1 MIFLVKFLPLLNK
14 RKGMTSLEHDKIVAL
29 IRREVILSIG
39 CTEPMA
45 VSLCVAKACEV
56 LGERPQNM
64 EVALSANIFK
74 NAMGVGIPNSGM
86 TGLPIAVALG
96 AVAGHSEYGLEVLR
110 DVDAAAVAEAK
121 AFLAEVKPSIFVTDE
136 SDDILFIKV
145 TVGTK
150 SDSAEVVISGSH
162 TNFSSIRRNGE
173 EIAANVATV
182 SAVAEEERLSLTLRK
197 VYDFAEEVPLEK
209 IEFLEEAVERNV
221 SAAKLSFTG
230 EYGHGLGKMLH
241 SESSYAIF
249 GDTLFT
255 DILAHTSG
263 ACDARMSGAMV
274 PIMSNSGSGNQ
285 GISATVPV
293 ARFAKARGVGR
304 EELLRALVLSH
315 LTVIYIKESLG
326 RLSALCGCVVA
337 ATGSACGI
345 TRLMGGGFAEV
356 SGAVKNMVANLTGM
370 ICDGAKPSCSLKV
383 TSGVATA
390 VLSATLAMNERVT
403 TPLEGIIEEDVDNCI
418 RNLTE
423 IGRNGMSE
431 TDRLILKIM
440 TTKES

>member
-1 MIFLVKFLPLLNK
+1 
-14 RKGMTSLEHDKIVAL
+14 MTAQEHDRIIDL
-29 IRREVILSIG
+29 IKREVVLSIG

-45 VSLCVAKACEV
+45 VSLCVAKACET
-56 LGERPQNM
+56 LGTQPEHIS
-64 EVALSANIFK
+64 VALSANIYK

-96 AVAGHSEYGLEVLR
+96 AVAGRSEYGLEVLR
-110 DVDAAAVAEAK
+110 DVDSAAVERAK
-121 AFLAEVKPSIFVTDE
+121 ALLEKVKPSIFVTDE
-136 SDDILFIKV
+136 SDDILYIKV
-145 TVGTK
+145 CVAAGN
-150 SDSAEVVISGSH
+150 DSAEVIISGSH
-162 TNFSSIRRNGE
+162 TNFSSVRRNGE
-173 EIAANVATV
+173 EVAKNEAAHNE
-182 SAVAEEERLSLTLRK
+182 VAESEDVELTLRK

-209 IEFLEEAVERNV
+209 IEFIGEAAQRNV
-221 SAAKLSFTG
+221 AAAELSFTG
-230 EYGHGLGKMLH
+230 NYGHGLGAMLH
-241 SESSYAIF
+241 SGVAKNIF

-255 DILAHTSG
+255 NILAHTSG

-274 PIMSNSGSGNQ
+274 PVMSNSGSGNQ

-293 ARFAKARGVGR
+293 AIFALANDVER
-304 EELLRALVLSH
+304 EKMLRALVLSH
-315 LTVIYIKESLG
+315 LTVIYIKQSLG

-337 ATGSACGI
+337 ATGSSCGI
-345 TRLMGGGFAEV
+345 TRLMGGGFEEV

-390 VLSATLAMNERVT
+390 VLSATLAMNNRVT
-403 TPLEGIIEEDVDNCI
+403 TSLEGIIEDNVDNCI

-431 TDRLILKIM
+431 TDRLILEIM
-440 TTKES
+440 TSKE

>member
-1 MIFLVKFLPLLNK
+1 MTTNEYNK
-14 RKGMTSLEHDKIVAL
+14 IIDL
-29 IRREVILSIG
+29 IKREVVLSIG

-45 VSLCVAKACEV
+45 VSLCVAKACET
-56 LGERPQNM
+56 LGTQPEHIS
-64 EVALSANIFK
+64 VALSANIFK

-96 AVAGHSEYGLEVLR
+96 AVAGRSEYGLEVLR
-110 DVDAAAVAEAK
+110 DVDSVAVERAK
-121 AFLAEVKPSIFVTDE
+121 TLLEEVKPSIFVTDE

-145 TVGTK
+145 SVEAGD
-150 SDSAEVVISGSH
+150 DSAEVIISGSH
-162 TNFSSIRRNGE
+162 TNFSSICRNGE
-173 EIAANVATV
+173 EVASGNVAKGE
-182 SAVAEEERLSLTLRK
+182 VATEEDVELSLRK
-197 VYDFAEEVPLEK
+197 IYDFAEEVPLDM
-209 IEFLEEAVERNV
+209 IEFIGEAAQRNV
-221 SAAKLSFTG
+221 AAAELSFTG
-230 EYGHGLGKMLH
+230 DYGHGLGAMLH
-241 SESSYAIF
+241 SGVAKNIF

-255 DILAHTSG
+255 NILAHTSG

-274 PIMSNSGSGNQ
+274 PVMSNSGSGNQ

-293 ARFAKARGVGR
+293 AIYALANDVER
-304 EELLRALVLSH
+304 EKMLRALVLSH
-315 LTVIYIKESLG
+315 LTVIYIKQSLG

-345 TRLMGGGFAEV
+345 TRLMGGGFEEV

-390 VLSATLAMNERVT
+390 VLSATLAMNNRVT
-403 TPLEGIIEEDVDNCI
+403 TSLEGIIEDNVDNCI
-418 RNLTE
+418 HNLTK

-431 TDRLILKIM
+431 TDRLILEIM
-440 TTKES
+440 TSKE

>member
-1 MIFLVKFLPLLNK
+1 
-14 RKGMTSLEHDKIVAL
+14 MTAQEYDRIIDL
-29 IRREVILSIG
+29 IKREVVLSIG

-45 VSLCVAKACEV
+45 VSLCVAKACET
-56 LGERPQNM
+56 LGTMPTKLS
-64 EVALSANIFK
+64 VALSANIFK

-96 AVAGHSEYGLEVLR
+96 VVAGKSEYGLEVLR
-110 DVDAAAVAEAK
+110 DVDGEAVERAK
-121 AFLAEVKPSIFVTDE
+121 VFLEEVKPAIFVTDE

-145 TVGTK
+145 SVEAGEK
-150 SDSAEVVISGSH
+150 SAEVIISGSH
-162 TNFSSIRRNGE
+162 TNFSSVRLNGKEVSSNTTSKECTSESE
-173 EIAANVATV
+173 EV
-182 SAVAEEERLSLTLRK
+182 ELSLRK
-197 VYDFAEEVPLEK
+197 VYDFAEEVSLEK
-209 IEFLEEAVERNV
+209 IEFIGETAKKNI
-221 SAAKLSFTG
+221 AAAELSFTG
-230 EYGHGLGKMLH
+230 DYGHGLGAMLH
-241 SESSYAIF
+241 SGVAKNIF

-255 DILAHTSG
+255 NILAHTSG

-274 PIMSNSGSGNQ
+274 PVMSNSGSGNQ

-293 ARFAKARGVGR
+293 AIYARANGI
-304 EELLRALVLSH
+304 EHEKMLRALALSH
-315 LTVIYIKESLG
+315 LTVIYIKQSLG

-345 TRLMGGGFAEV
+345 TRLMGGGYNEV

-390 VLSATLAMNERVT
+390 VLSATLAMNSRVT
-403 TPLEGIIEEDVDNCI
+403 TSLEGIIEDDVDRCI
-418 RNLTE
+418 HNLTE

-431 TDRLILKIM
+431 TDRLILEIM
-440 TTKES
+440 TSKR

>member
-1 MIFLVKFLPLLNK
+1 
-14 RKGMTSLEHDKIVAL
+14 MTAQEHDRIIDL
-29 IRREVILSIG
+29 IKREVVLSIG

-45 VSLCVAKACEV
+45 VSLCVAKACET
-56 LGERPQNM
+56 LGTQPEHIS
-64 EVALSANIFK
+64 VALSANIYK

-96 AVAGHSEYGLEVLR
+96 VVAGRSEYGLEVLR
-110 DVDAAAVAEAK
+110 DVDSAAVERAK
-121 AFLAEVKPSIFVTDE
+121 ALLEEVKPSIFVTDE
-136 SDDILFIKV
+136 SDDILYIKV
-145 TVGTK
+145 CVAAGN
-150 SDSAEVVISGSH
+150 DSAEVIISGSH
-162 TNFSSIRRNGE
+162 TNFSSVRRNGE
-173 EIAANVATV
+173 EVATNE
-182 SAVAEEERLSLTLRK
+182 AAHNEVAESEDVELTLRK

-209 IEFLEEAVERNV
+209 VEFIGEAAQRNV
-221 SAAKLSFTG
+221 AAAELSFTG
-230 EYGHGLGKMLH
+230 NYGHGLGAMLH
-241 SESSYAIF
+241 SGVAKNIF

-255 DILAHTSG
+255 NILAHTSG

-274 PIMSNSGSGNQ
+274 PVMSNSGSGNQ

-293 ARFAKARGVGR
+293 AIFALANDVER
-304 EELLRALVLSH
+304 EKMLRALVLSH
-315 LTVIYIKESLG
+315 LTVIYIKQSLG

-345 TRLMGGGFAEV
+345 TRLMGGGFEEV

-390 VLSATLAMNERVT
+390 VLSATLAMNNRVT
-403 TPLEGIIEEDVDNCI
+403 TSLEGIIEDNVDNCI

-431 TDRLILKIM
+431 TDRLILEIM
-440 TTKES
+440 TSKE

>member
-1 MIFLVKFLPLLNK
+1 
-14 RKGMTSLEHDKIVAL
+14 MTAHEHDRIIEL
-29 IRREVILSIG
+29 IRREVVLSIG

-45 VSLCVAKACEV
+45 VSLCVAKACET
-56 LGERPQNM
+56 LGTKPTSI
-64 EVALSANIFK
+64 EVGLSANIYK

-96 AVAGHSEYGLEVLR
+96 AVAGKSEYGLEVLR
-110 DVDAAAVAEAK
+110 DVDSVAVERAK
-121 AFLAEVKPSIFVTDE
+121 ALLEEVKPSIFVTDE
-136 SDDILFIKV
+136 SEDVLYIKV
-145 TVGTK
+145 LAKAGGN
-150 SDSAEVVISGSH
+150 SAEVVISGSH
-162 TNFSSIRRNGE
+162 TNFSSIKRNGVE
-173 EIAANVATV
+173 VATGC
-182 SAVAEEERLSLTLRK
+182 AVADKEIDDEEVELSLRK

-209 IEFLEEAVERNV
+209 IEFIGE
-221 SAAKLSFTG
+221 AAKHNVAAAELSFTG
-230 EYGHGLGKMLH
+230 DYGHGLGAMLH
-241 SESSYAIF
+241 SGVAKNIF

-255 DILAHTSG
+255 NILAHTSG

-274 PIMSNSGSGNQ
+274 PVMSNSGSGNQ

-293 ARFAKARGVGR
+293 AIFALANDVER
-304 EELLRALVLSH
+304 EKMLRALVLSH
-315 LTVIYIKESLG
+315 LTVIYIKQSLG

-345 TRLMGGGFAEV
+345 TRLMGGGYEEV

-390 VLSATLAMNERVT
+390 VLSATLAMNGRVT
-403 TPLEGIIEEDVDNCI
+403 TPLEGIIEESVDNCI
-418 RNLTE
+418 HNLTK

-431 TDRLILKIM
+431 TDQLILKIM
-440 TTKES
+440 TNKK

>member
-1 MIFLVKFLPLLNK
+1 
-14 RKGMTSLEHDKIVAL
+14 MTANEHDKIIDL
-29 IRREVILSIG
+29 IKREVVLSIG

-45 VSLCVAKACEV
+45 VSLCVAKACET
-56 LGERPQNM
+56 LGAMPQTLS
-64 EVALSANIFK
+64 VALSANVFK

-96 AVAGHSEYGLEVLR
+96 AVAGRSEYGLEVLR
-110 DVDAAAVAEAK
+110 DVDAEAVERAK
-121 AFLAEVKPSIFVTDE
+121 RLLEEVKPSISVTDE

-145 TVGTK
+145 TAGGCADV
-150 SDSAEVVISGSH
+150 AEVIISGTH
-162 TNFSSIRRNGE
+162 TNFSSVRRNGE
-173 EIAANVATV
+173 EV
-182 SAVAEEERLSLTLRK
+182 SASEVSKEAAAEVEEVELSLRK

-209 IEFLEEAVERNV
+209 IEFIGEAAQRNV
-221 SAAKLSFTG
+221 AAAELSFTG
-230 EYGHGLGKMLH
+230 DYGHGLGAMLH
-241 SESSYAIF
+241 SGVAKNIF

-255 DILAHTSG
+255 SILAHTSG

-274 PIMSNSGSGNQ
+274 PVMSNSGSGNQ

-293 ARFAKARGVGR
+293 AIYALANDVER
-304 EELLRALVLSH
+304 EKMLRALVLSH
-315 LTVIYIKESLG
+315 LTVIYIKQSLG

-345 TRLMGGGFAEV
+345 TRLMGGGFEEV

-390 VLSATLAMNERVT
+390 ILSATLAMNNRVT
-403 TPLEGIIEEDVDNCI
+403 TSLEGIIEDDVDNCI

-440 TTKES
+440 TNKR

>member
-1 MIFLVKFLPLLNK
+1 
-14 RKGMTSLEHDKIVAL
+14 MTAQEHDKIIDL
-29 IRREVILSIG
+29 IKREVVLSIG

-45 VSLCVAKACEV
+45 VSLCVAKACET
-56 LGERPQNM
+56 LGTQPEHIS
-64 EVALSANIFK
+64 VALSANIFK

-110 DVDAAAVAEAK
+110 DVDSAAVERAK
-121 AFLAEVKPSIFVTDE
+121 TFLEEVKPSIFVTDE

-145 TVGTK
+145 RVKAGN
-150 SDSAEVVISGSH
+150 DSAEVIISGTH
-162 TNFSSIRRNGE
+162 TNFSSIRRNGKE
-173 EIAANVATV
+173 VAANEATK
-182 SAVAEEERLSLTLRK
+182 SEITTEEDLELSLRK

-209 IEFLEEAVERNV
+209 IEFIGEAAEKNI
-221 SAAKLSFTG
+221 AAAELSFTG
-230 EYGHGLGKMLH
+230 DYGHGLGAMLH
-241 SESSYAIF
+241 SGVAKNIF

-255 DILAHTSG
+255 NILAHTSG

-274 PIMSNSGSGNQ
+274 PVMSNSGSGNQ

-293 ARFAKARGVGR
+293 AIFANANKVSH
-304 EELLRALVLSH
+304 EKMLRALVLSH
-315 LTVIYIKESLG
+315 LTVIYIKQSLG

-345 TRLMGGGFAEV
+345 TRLMGGGYEEV

-390 VLSATLAMNERVT
+390 VLSATLAMNHRVA
-403 TPLEGIIEEDVDNCI
+403 TPLEGIIENDVDNCI
-418 RNLTE
+418 HNLTE
-423 IGRNGMSE
+423 IGRSGMSE
-431 TDRLILKIM
+431 TDRLILEIM
-440 TTKES
+440 TSKK

>member
-1 MIFLVKFLPLLNK
+1 
-14 RKGMTSLEHDKIVAL
+14 MTENYYNQIVDL
-29 IRREVILSIG
+29 IKREVVLSIG

-45 VSLCVAKACEV
+45 VSLCVAKACET
-56 LGERPQNM
+56 LGAQPERIS
-64 EVALSANIFK
+64 VALSANIFK

-86 TGLPIAVALG
+86 TGLPIAIALG
-96 AVAGHSEYGLEVLR
+96 VVAGKSEYGLEVLR
-110 DVDAAAVAEAK
+110 DVDAEAVEQAK
-121 AFLAEVKPSIFVTDE
+121 SLLESNAPTITVADE
-136 SDDILFIKV
+136 ECGILYIKAIV
-145 TVGTK
+145 SAGEE
-150 SDSAEVVISGSH
+150 SAEVVISGSH
-162 TNFSSIRRNGE
+162 TNFSSVKRNGVE
-173 EIAANVATV
+173 VVANEVVGGAT
-182 SAVAEEERLSLTLRK
+182 AQTDDIELSLRK
-197 VYDFAEEVPLEK
+197 VYDFATEVPLEM
-209 IEFLEEAVERNV
+209 IEFIGETAQRNV
-221 SAAKLSFTG
+221 AAAELSFTG
-230 EYGHGLGKMLH
+230 NYGHGLGAMLH
-241 SESSYAIF
+241 SGVVKNIF

-255 DILAHTSG
+255 NILAHTSG

-274 PIMSNSGSGNQ
+274 PVMSNSGSGNQ

-293 ARFAKARGVGR
+293 AIFALSNDVPR
-304 EELLRALVLSH
+304 EKMLRALVLSH
-315 LTVIYIKESLG
+315 LTVIYIKQSLG

-345 TRLMGGGFAEV
+345 TYLMGGGFEEV

-390 VLSATLAMNERVT
+390 VLSATLAMNQRVT
-403 TPLEGIIEEDVDNCI
+403 TSLEGIIENDVDNCI

-440 TTKES
+440 TSKSN

>member
-1 MIFLVKFLPLLNK
+1 
-14 RKGMTSLEHDKIVAL
+14 MTAQEHDKIIDL
-29 IRREVILSIG
+29 IKREVVLSIG

-45 VSLCVAKACEV
+45 VSLCVAKACET
-56 LGERPQNM
+56 LGTQPEHIS
-64 EVALSANIFK
+64 VALSANIFK

-86 TGLPIAVALG
+86 IGLPIAVALG
-96 AVAGHSEYGLEVLR
+96 AVAGRSEYGLEVLR
-110 DVDAAAVAEAK
+110 DVDSAAVERAK
-121 AFLAEVKPSIFVTDE
+121 TFLEEVKPSIFVTDE

-145 TVGTK
+145 CVKAGN
-150 SDSAEVVISGSH
+150 DSAEVIISGTH
-162 TNFSSIRRNGE
+162 TNFSSIRRNGKE
-173 EIAANVATV
+173 VAANEATK
-182 SAVAEEERLSLTLRK
+182 SEITTEEDLELSLRK

-209 IEFLEEAVERNV
+209 IEFIGEA
-221 SAAKLSFTG
+221 AAKNIAAAELSFTG
-230 EYGHGLGKMLH
+230 DYGHGLGAMLH
-241 SESSYAIF
+241 SGVAKNIF

-255 DILAHTSG
+255 NILAHTSG

-274 PIMSNSGSGNQ
+274 PVMSNSGSGNQ

-293 ARFAKARGVGR
+293 AIFANANKVSH
-304 EELLRALVLSH
+304 EKMLRALVLSH
-315 LTVIYIKESLG
+315 LTVIYIKQSLG

-345 TRLMGGGFAEV
+345 TRLMGGGYEEV

-390 VLSATLAMNERVT
+390 VLSATLAMNHRVT
-403 TPLEGIIEEDVDNCI
+403 TPLEGIIEDNVDNCI

-423 IGRNGMSE
+423 IGRLGMSE
-431 TDRLILKIM
+431 TDRLILEIM
-440 TTKES
+440 TSKK

>member
-1 MIFLVKFLPLLNK
+1 MKILSSLVFFLYLC
-14 RKGMTSLEHDKIVAL
+14 GMTAQEHDRIIDL
-29 IRREVILSIG
+29 IKREVVLSIG

-45 VSLCVAKACEV
+45 VSLCVAKACET
-56 LGERPQNM
+56 LGTQPEHIS
-64 EVALSANIFK
+64 VALSANIFK

-96 AVAGHSEYGLEVLR
+96 AVAGRSEYGLEVLR
-110 DVDAAAVAEAK
+110 DVDSAAVERAK
-121 AFLAEVKPSIFVTDE
+121 AFLEEVKPSIFVTDE

-145 TVGTK
+145 CVKAGN
-150 SDSAEVVISGSH
+150 DSAEVIISGTH
-162 TNFSSIRRNGE
+162 TNFSSIRRNGKE
-173 EIAANVATV
+173 VAANEATKSEV
-182 SAVAEEERLSLTLRK
+182 TTEEDLELSLRK

-209 IEFLEEAVERNV
+209 IEFIGEAAEKNI
-221 SAAKLSFTG
+221 AAAELSFTG
-230 EYGHGLGKMLH
+230 DYGHGLGAMLH
-241 SESSYAIF
+241 SGVAKNIF

-255 DILAHTSG
+255 NILAHTSG

-274 PIMSNSGSGNQ
+274 PVMSNSGSGNQ

-293 ARFAKARGVGR
+293 AIFANANKVSH
-304 EELLRALVLSH
+304 EKMLRALVLSH
-315 LTVIYIKESLG
+315 LTVIYIKQSLG

-345 TRLMGGGFAEV
+345 TRLMGGGYEEV

-390 VLSATLAMNERVT
+390 VLSATLAMNHRVT
-403 TPLEGIIEEDVDNCI
+403 TSLEGIIENDVDNCI
-418 RNLTE
+418 HNLTE
-423 IGRNGMSE
+423 IGRSGMSE
-431 TDRLILKIM
+431 TDRLILEIM
-440 TTKES
+440 TSKK

>member
-1 MIFLVKFLPLLNK
+1 
-14 RKGMTSLEHDKIVAL
+14 MTAQEHDKIIDL
-29 IRREVILSIG
+29 IKREVVLSIG

-45 VSLCVAKACEV
+45 VSLCVAKACET
-56 LGERPQNM
+56 LGTQPEHIS
-64 EVALSANIFK
+64 VALSANIFK

-96 AVAGHSEYGLEVLR
+96 AVAGRSEYGLEVLR
-110 DVDAAAVAEAK
+110 DVDSAAVERAK
-121 AFLAEVKPSIFVTDE
+121 TFLEEVKPSIFVTDE

-145 TVGTK
+145 CVK
-150 SDSAEVVISGSH
+150 ASNDSAEVIISGTH
-162 TNFSSIRRNGE
+162 TNFSSIRRNGKE
-173 EIAANVATV
+173 VAANEATNSEV
-182 SAVAEEERLSLTLRK
+182 TTEEDLELSLRK

-209 IEFLEEAVERNV
+209 IEFIGEAAEKNI
-221 SAAKLSFTG
+221 AAAELSFTG
-230 EYGHGLGKMLH
+230 DYGHGLGAMLH
-241 SESSYAIF
+241 SGVAKSIF

-255 DILAHTSG
+255 NILAHTSG

-274 PIMSNSGSGNQ
+274 PVMSNSGSGNQ

-293 ARFAKARGVGR
+293 AIFANANKVSR
-304 EELLRALVLSH
+304 EKMLRALVLSH
-315 LTVIYIKESLG
+315 LTVIYIKQSLG

-345 TRLMGGGFAEV
+345 TRLMGGGYEEV

-390 VLSATLAMNERVT
+390 VLSATLAMNHRVT
-403 TPLEGIIEEDVDNCI
+403 TSLEGIIENDVDNCI

-423 IGRNGMSE
+423 IGRSGMSE
-431 TDRLILKIM
+431 TDRLILEIM
-440 TTKES
+440 TSKK

>member
-1 MIFLVKFLPLLNK
+1 
-14 RKGMTSLEHDKIVAL
+14 MTAQEHDKIIDL
-29 IRREVILSIG
+29 IKREVVLSIG

-45 VSLCVAKACEV
+45 VSLCVAKACET
-56 LGERPQNM
+56 LGTQPEHIS
-64 EVALSANIFK
+64 VALSANIFK

-96 AVAGHSEYGLEVLR
+96 AVAGRSEYGLEVLR
-110 DVDAAAVAEAK
+110 DVDSAAVERAK
-121 AFLAEVKPSIFVTDE
+121 TFLEEVKPSIFVTDE

-145 TVGTK
+145 CVKAGN
-150 SDSAEVVISGSH
+150 DSAEVIISGTH
-162 TNFSSIRRNGE
+162 TNFSSIRRNGKE
-173 EIAANVATV
+173 VAANEATK
-182 SAVAEEERLSLTLRK
+182 SEITTEEDLELSLRK

-209 IEFLEEAVERNV
+209 IEFIGEAAEKNI
-221 SAAKLSFTG
+221 AAAELSFTG
-230 EYGHGLGKMLH
+230 DYGHGLGAMLH
-241 SESSYAIF
+241 SGVAKSIF

-255 DILAHTSG
+255 NILAHTSG

-274 PIMSNSGSGNQ
+274 PVMSNSGSGNQ

-293 ARFAKARGVGR
+293 AIFANANKVSH
-304 EELLRALVLSH
+304 EKMLRALVLSH
-315 LTVIYIKESLG
+315 LTVIYIKQSLG

-345 TRLMGGGFAEV
+345 TRLMGGGYEEV

-390 VLSATLAMNERVT
+390 VLSATLAMNHRVT
-403 TPLEGIIEEDVDNCI
+403 TPLEGIIENDVDNCI

-423 IGRNGMSE
+423 IGRSGMSE
-431 TDRLILKIM
+431 TDRLILEIM
-440 TTKES
+440 TSKK

>member
-1 MIFLVKFLPLLNK
+1 
-14 RKGMTSLEHDKIVAL
+14 MTENYYNQIVDL
-29 IRREVILSIG
+29 IKREVVLSIG

-45 VSLCVAKACEV
+45 VSLCVAKACET
-56 LGERPQNM
+56 LGSAPHKIS
-64 EVALSANIFK
+64 VALSANIFK

-86 TGLPIAVALG
+86 TGLPIAIALG
-96 AVAGHSEYGLEVLR
+96 VVAGKSEYGLEVLR
-110 DVDAAAVAEAK
+110 DVNAEAVEQAKSLLESNAPTITVADEECGILYIK
-121 AFLAEVKPSIFVTDE
+121 AIVSAGEE
-136 SDDILFIKV
+136 
-145 TVGTK
+145 
-150 SDSAEVVISGSH
+150 SAEVVISGSH
-162 TNFSSIRRNGE
+162 TNFSSVKRNGVE
-173 EIAANVATV
+173 VVANEVVGGAT
-182 SAVAEEERLSLTLRK
+182 AQTDDIELSLRK
-197 VYDFAEEVPLEK
+197 VYDFATEVPLEM
-209 IEFLEEAVERNV
+209 IEFIGETAQRNV
-221 SAAKLSFTG
+221 AAAELSFTG
-230 EYGHGLGKMLH
+230 NYGHGLGAMLH
-241 SESSYAIF
+241 SGVVKNIF

-255 DILAHTSG
+255 NILAHTSG

-274 PIMSNSGSGNQ
+274 PVMSNSGSGNQ

-293 ARFAKARGVGR
+293 AIFALSNDVPR
-304 EELLRALVLSH
+304 EKMLRALVLSH
-315 LTVIYIKESLG
+315 LTVIYIKQSLG

-345 TRLMGGGFAEV
+345 TYLMGGGFEEV

-390 VLSATLAMNERVT
+390 VLSATLAMNQRVT
-403 TPLEGIIEEDVDNCI
+403 TSLEGIIENDVDNCI

-440 TTKES
+440 TSKSN

>member
-1 MIFLVKFLPLLNK
+1 
-14 RKGMTSLEHDKIVAL
+14 MTAQEHDKIIDL
-29 IRREVILSIG
+29 IKREVVLSIG

-45 VSLCVAKACEV
+45 VSLCVAKACET
-56 LGERPQNM
+56 LGTQPEHIS
-64 EVALSANIFK
+64 VALSANIFK

-96 AVAGHSEYGLEVLR
+96 AVAGRSEYGLEVLR
-110 DVDAAAVAEAK
+110 DVDSAAVERAK
-121 AFLAEVKPSIFVTDE
+121 TFLEEVKPYIFVTDE

-145 TVGTK
+145 CVKAGN
-150 SDSAEVVISGSH
+150 DSAEVIISGTH
-162 TNFSSIRRNGE
+162 TNFSSIRRNGK
-173 EIAANVATV
+173 EIAANEATK
-182 SAVAEEERLSLTLRK
+182 SEITTEEDLELSLRK

-209 IEFLEEAVERNV
+209 IEFIGEAAEKNI
-221 SAAKLSFTG
+221 AAAELSFTG
-230 EYGHGLGKMLH
+230 DYGHGLGAMLH
-241 SESSYAIF
+241 SGVAKNIF

-255 DILAHTSG
+255 NILAHTSG

-274 PIMSNSGSGNQ
+274 PVMSNSGSGNQ

-293 ARFAKARGVGR
+293 AIFANANKVSH
-304 EELLRALVLSH
+304 EKMLRALVLSH
-315 LTVIYIKESLG
+315 LTVIYIKQSLG

-345 TRLMGGGFAEV
+345 TRLMGGGYEEV

-390 VLSATLAMNERVT
+390 VLSATLAMNHRVT
-403 TPLEGIIEEDVDNCI
+403 TPLEGIIEDNVDNCI
-418 RNLTE
+418 HNLTE
-423 IGRNGMSE
+423 IGRSGMSE
-431 TDRLILKIM
+431 TDRLILEIM
-440 TTKES
+440 TSKK

>member
-1 MIFLVKFLPLLNK
+1 
-14 RKGMTSLEHDKIVAL
+14 MTAQEHDKIIDL
-29 IRREVILSIG
+29 IKREVVLSIG

-45 VSLCVAKACEV
+45 VSLCVAKACET
-56 LGERPQNM
+56 LGTQPEHIS
-64 EVALSANIFK
+64 VALSANIFK

-96 AVAGHSEYGLEVLR
+96 AVAGRSEYGLEVLR
-110 DVDAAAVAEAK
+110 DVDSAAVERAK
-121 AFLAEVKPSIFVTDE
+121 VFLEEVKPSIFVTDE

-145 TVGTK
+145 CVEAGNN
-150 SDSAEVVISGSH
+150 SAEVVISGSH

-173 EIAANVATV
+173 EVAYATATNSEV
-182 SAVAEEERLSLTLRK
+182 QAEENLDLTLRK

-209 IEFLEEAVERNV
+209 IEFIGEAAQRNV
-221 SAAKLSFTG
+221 AAAELSFTG
-230 EYGHGLGKMLH
+230 DYGHGLGAMLH
-241 SESSYAIF
+241 SGVAKNIF

-255 DILAHTSG
+255 NILAHTSG

-293 ARFAKARGVGR
+293 AIFALANDVER
-304 EELLRALVLSH
+304 EKMLRALILSH
-315 LTVIYIKESLG
+315 LTVIYIKQSLG

-345 TRLMGGGFAEV
+345 TRLMGGGFEEV

-390 VLSATLAMNERVT
+390 VLSATLAMNQRVT
-403 TPLEGIIEEDVDNCI
+403 TSLEGIIEDNVDNCI

-423 IGRNGMSE
+423 IGRCGMSE

>member
-1 MIFLVKFLPLLNK
+1 
-14 RKGMTSLEHDKIVAL
+14 MTAQEHDKIIDL
-29 IRREVILSIG
+29 IKREVVLSIG

-45 VSLCVAKACEV
+45 VSLCVAKACET
-56 LGERPQNM
+56 LGTQPEHIS
-64 EVALSANIFK
+64 VALSANIFK

-96 AVAGHSEYGLEVLR
+96 AVAGRSEYGLEVLR
-110 DVDAAAVAEAK
+110 DVDSAAVERAK
-121 AFLAEVKPSIFVTDE
+121 TFLEEVKPSIFVTDE

-145 TVGTK
+145 CVKAGN
-150 SDSAEVVISGSH
+150 DSAEVIISGTH
-162 TNFSSIRRNGE
+162 TNFSSIHRNGE
-173 EIAANVATV
+173 EVAANEATK
-182 SAVAEEERLSLTLRK
+182 SEITTEEDLELSLRK

-209 IEFLEEAVERNV
+209 IEFIGEAAEKNI
-221 SAAKLSFTG
+221 AAAELSFTG
-230 EYGHGLGKMLH
+230 DYGHGLGAMLH
-241 SESSYAIF
+241 SGVAKSIF

-255 DILAHTSG
+255 NILAHTSG

-274 PIMSNSGSGNQ
+274 PVMSNSGSGNQ

-293 ARFAKARGVGR
+293 AIFANANKVSH
-304 EELLRALVLSH
+304 EKMLRALVLSH
-315 LTVIYIKESLG
+315 LTVIYIKQSLG

-345 TRLMGGGFAEV
+345 TRLMGGGYEEV

-390 VLSATLAMNERVT
+390 VLSATLAMNHRVT
-403 TPLEGIIEEDVDNCI
+403 TSLEGIIENDVDNCI
-418 RNLTE
+418 HNLTE
-423 IGRNGMSE
+423 IGRSGMSE
-431 TDRLILKIM
+431 TDRLILEIM
-440 TTKES
+440 TSKK

>member
-1 MIFLVKFLPLLNK
+1 
-14 RKGMTSLEHDKIVAL
+14 MTAQEYDRIIDL
-29 IRREVILSIG
+29 IKREVVLSIG

-45 VSLCVAKACEV
+45 VSLCVAKACET
-56 LGERPQNM
+56 LGTLPEHIS
-64 EVALSANIFK
+64 VALSANIFK

-96 AVAGHSEYGLEVLR
+96 AVAGRSEYGLEVLR
-110 DVDAAAVAEAK
+110 DVDSAAVERAK
-121 AFLAEVKPSIFVTDE
+121 AFLEEVKPSIFVTDE

-145 TVGTK
+145 CVK
-150 SDSAEVVISGSH
+150 ADKDSAEVIISGSH
-162 TNFSSIRRNGE
+162 TNFSSIRHNGE
-173 EIAANVATV
+173 EVTTNEATNSEV
-182 SAVAEEERLSLTLRK
+182 TTEEDLELSLRK

-209 IEFLEEAVERNV
+209 IEFIGEAAEKNI
-221 SAAKLSFTG
+221 AAAELSFTG
-230 EYGHGLGKMLH
+230 DYGHGLGAMLY
-241 SESSYAIF
+241 SGVAKDIF

-255 DILAHTSG
+255 NILAHTSG

-274 PIMSNSGSGNQ
+274 PVMSNSGSGNQ

-293 ARFAKARGVGR
+293 AIFAHANKVSR
-304 EELLRALVLSH
+304 EKMLRALVLSH
-315 LTVIYIKESLG
+315 LTVIYIKQSLG

-345 TRLMGGGFAEV
+345 TRLMGGGYEEV

-390 VLSATLAMNERVT
+390 VLSATLAMNHRVT
-403 TPLEGIIEEDVDNCI
+403 TSLEGIIENDVDNCI
-418 RNLTE
+418 HNLTE
-423 IGRNGMSE
+423 IGRSGMSE
-431 TDRLILKIM
+431 TDRLILEIM
-440 TTKES
+440 TSKK

>member
-1 MIFLVKFLPLLNK
+1 
-14 RKGMTSLEHDKIVAL
+14 MTAQEYDKIIDL
-29 IRREVILSIG
+29 IKREVVLSIG

-45 VSLCVAKACEV
+45 VSLCVAKACET
-56 LGERPQNM
+56 LGTLPEHIS
-64 EVALSANIFK
+64 VALSANIFK

-96 AVAGHSEYGLEVLR
+96 AVAGRSEYGLEVLR
-110 DVDAAAVAEAK
+110 DVDSAAVERAK
-121 AFLAEVKPSIFVTDE
+121 VFLEEVKPSIFVTDE

-145 TVGTK
+145 VVEAGG
-150 SDSAEVVISGSH
+150 DSAEVVISGSH

-173 EIAANVATV
+173 EVVTNEATKGDIAT
-182 SAVAEEERLSLTLRK
+182 EEDLELSLRK

-209 IEFLEEAVERNV
+209 IEFIGEAAEKNV
-221 SAAKLSFTG
+221 AAAELSFTG
-230 EYGHGLGKMLH
+230 DYGHGLGAMLH
-241 SESSYAIF
+241 SGVAKNIF

-255 DILAHTSG
+255 SILAHTSG

-274 PIMSNSGSGNQ
+274 PVMSNSGSGNQ

-293 ARFAKARGVGR
+293 AIYAVANDVER
-304 EELLRALVLSH
+304 EKMLRALVLSH
-315 LTVIYIKESLG
+315 LTVIYIKQSLG

-337 ATGSACGI
+337 ATGSAYGI
-345 TRLMGGGFAEV
+345 TYLMGGGFEEV

-390 VLSATLAMNERVT
+390 VLSATLAMNHRVT
-403 TPLEGIIEEDVDNCI
+403 TSLEGIIENDVDNCI

-423 IGRNGMSE
+423 IGRSGMSE
-431 TDRLILKIM
+431 TDNLILKIM
-440 TTKES
+440 TSKES